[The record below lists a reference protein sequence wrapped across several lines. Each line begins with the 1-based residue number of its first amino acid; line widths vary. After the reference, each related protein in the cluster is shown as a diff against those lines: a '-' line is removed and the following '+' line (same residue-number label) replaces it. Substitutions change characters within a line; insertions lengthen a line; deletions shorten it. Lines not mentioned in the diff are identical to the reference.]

1 MAVRRGDHA
10 ENLRMALDTLRKN
23 KTRSALTVLGVVIGV
38 MTVIGISS
46 VVNGLNS
53 NVKGVISEIGSNVI
67 FIYHQDLFVFGR
79 MTEEMRK
86 RKELTLEDAEA
97 IAQLPHVKAVNPDL
111 VFINRQF
118 GTGTYSVKYNGHKA
132 TNVTTAGETAGFM
145 DVFDLTLK
153 EGRWFSTGDD
163 EQRTHVIVLGY
174 DTADTLFPNDSP
186 LGKEINIEGELF
198 TVVGVFQKR
207 KAV

>member
-1 MAVRRGDHA
+1 MVDHGRTGRLHQRGNIFWSVSGEARRRARSYRCPEVGTLMIKRDHV
-10 ENLRMALDTLRKN
+10 ENLQMALETLQKN
-23 KTRSALTVLGVVIGV
+23 KLRSALTVLGIVIGA

-67 FIYHQDLFVFGR
+67 FVYHQDLFVFGR

-118 GTGTYSVKYNGHKA
+118 
-132 TNVTTAGETAGFM
+132 
-145 DVFDLTLK
+145 
-153 EGRWFSTGDD
+153 
-163 EQRTHVIVLGY
+163 
-174 DTADTLFPNDSP
+174 
-186 LGKEINIEGELF
+186 
-198 TVVGVFQKR
+198 
-207 KAV
+207 